1 MLIQTKY
8 HGEATINEAHKI
20 TFEHGIPGFL
30 EEKNYILLP
39 LEEGSSFFILQS
51 IQSQNT
57 AFVVTS
63 PFFFFKDYEFD
74 LDESTKELLMIE
86 SPNDVEVYVILTVS
100 DPFTNSTA
108 NLQGPLIL
116 NKGKRLGKQLILN
129 KTEYTTKHCLWEGA

>member
-8 HGEATINEAHKI
+8 HGEATIDEAQKI
-20 TFEHGIPGFL
+20 TFEHGIPGFI
-30 EEKNYILLP
+30 EEKHFIMLP
-39 LEEGSSFFILQS
+39 LEDDSSFFILQS
-51 IQSQNT
+51 VQSQNT

-63 PFFFFKDYEFD
+63 PFVFFKDYEFD

-86 SPNDVEVYVILTVS
+86 SPNDVEVFVILTVS

-116 NKGKRLGKQLILN
+116 NKGKKLGKQLILN
-129 KTEYTTKHCLWEGA
+129 QPEYTTKHRLWEGA

>member
-8 HGEATINEAHKI
+8 HGEITIDEAQKI
-20 TFEHGIPGFL
+20 TFEHGIPGFVN
-30 EEKNYILLP
+30 EKNFILLP

-74 LDESTKELLMIE
+74 LDESTKYLLMIE

-129 KTEYTTKHCLWEGA
+129 KTAHTTKHRLWEGA

>member
-1 MLIQTKY
+1 MFIQTKY
-8 HGEATINEAHKI
+8 HGETIIDEAQKV
-20 TFEHGIPGFL
+20 TFEHGIPGFI
-30 EEKNYILLP
+30 EEKHFIMLP

-51 IQSQNT
+51 IQSPNT

-100 DPFTNSTA
+100 EPFTNSTA

-116 NKGKRLGKQLILN
+116 NKGKKLGKQLILN
-129 KTEYTTKHCLWEGA
+129 QPEYTTKHRLWEGA

>member
-116 NKGKRLGKQLILN
+116 NKGRRLGKQLILN
-129 KTEYTTKHCLWEGA
+129 KTEYTTKHRLWEGA

>member
-8 HGEATINEAHKI
+8 HGEVTIDEAHKI
-20 TFEHGIPGFL
+20 TFENGIPGFI
-30 EEKNYILLP
+30 EEKNFILLP

-74 LDESTKELLMIE
+74 LDESSKESLMIK

-116 NKGKRLGKQLILN
+116 NKEKKLGKQLIL
-129 KTEYTTKHCLWEGA
+129 KQPEYTTKHRLWEGA

>member
-8 HGEATINEAHKI
+8 HGEVTIDEAHKI
-20 TFEHGIPGFL
+20 TFEHGIPG
-30 EEKNYILLP
+30 
-39 LEEGSSFFILQS
+39 FFILQS

-74 LDESTKELLMIE
+74 LDESSKESLMIK

-116 NKGKRLGKQLILN
+116 NKEKKLGKQLIL
-129 KTEYTTKHCLWEGA
+129 KQPEYTTKHRLWEGA

>member
-8 HGEATINEAHKI
+8 HGEAIIDEAQKI
-20 TFEHGIPGFL
+20 TFEHGIPGFI
-30 EEKNYILLP
+30 EEKHFIMLP

-63 PFFFFKDYEFD
+63 PFVFFKDYEFD

-86 SPNDVEVYVILTVS
+86 SPDDVEVFVVLTVS

-116 NKGKRLGKQLILN
+116 NKGKKMGKQLILN
-129 KTEYTTKHCLWEGA
+129 QPEYTTKHRLWEGA

>member
-116 NKGKRLGKQLILN
+116 NKRKRLGKQLILN
-129 KTEYTTKHCLWEGA
+129 KTEYTTKHRLWEGA

>member
-20 TFEHGIPGFL
+20 TFEHGVPGFL

-129 KTEYTTKHCLWEGA
+129 KTAYTTKHRLWEGA

>member
-8 HGEATINEAHKI
+8 HGEISIDEAQQI
-20 TFEHGIPGFL
+20 TFEHGIPGFI
-30 EEKNYILLP
+30 EEKNFILLP

-74 LDESTKELLMIE
+74 LDESSKELLMIE

>member
-100 DPFTNSTA
+100 DPFTKSTA

-129 KTEYTTKHCLWEGA
+129 KTEYTTKHRLWEGA

>member
-8 HGEATINEAHKI
+8 HGEAAIDEAHKI
-20 TFEHGIPGFL
+20 TFEHGIPGFI
-30 EEKNYILLP
+30 EEKHFIMLP

-74 LDESTKELLMIE
+74 LDESSKELLMIE
-86 SPNDVEVYVILTVS
+86 SPDDVEVFVILTVS

-129 KTEYTTKHCLWEGA
+129 KSEYTTKHRLWEGA

>member
-116 NKGKRLGKQLILN
+116 NKRKRLGKQLILN
-129 KTEYTTKHCLWEGA
+129 KTAYTTKHRLWEGA